1 MDNLEYANFLQT
13 PRNVNFVRLSRA
25 CRHLLRTVGGRHLAL
40 WPIINH
46 WYLPFDPI
54 PTNVMNAKNWY
65 FTKFG
70 FYFRHVKCS
79 DNFVIDTLPQVVIS
93 GWQLIV
99 ADFFLSS
106 SHGINPCNAYYNINQ
121 FIVLKSFRRHIFGH
135 LVIIVAWYETS
146 TVCQRSRENCH
157 HKIATRGEFD
167 ILEAR
172 FSHVRLTWSAHFLSQ
187 GYSYLFTRWPEAIL
201 LIDLKVVSVGSNN
214 WIPEICENDPQ
225 STIWTVLFLTSQFK

>member
-1 MDNLEYANFLQT
+1 
-13 PRNVNFVRLSRA
+13 
-25 CRHLLRTVGGRHLAL
+25 
-40 WPIINH
+40 
-46 WYLPFDPI
+46 
-54 PTNVMNAKNWY
+54 MNAKNGY

-93 GWQLIV
+93 GWQLNALTHYNAMATVQPNDCPRVRENGTIV

-106 SHGINPCNAYYNINQ
+106 SHDTNPCNAYYNINQ

-172 FSHVRLTWSAHFLSQ
+172 FSHVRLTWSVHFLSQ

-214 WIPEICENDPQ
+214 
-225 STIWTVLFLTSQFK
+225 